1 VKNIYTYSFF
11 SGVSAAVFLV
21 GDDTICYV
29 NSFSVFFL
37 IILSPLFLQTLEKEH
52 MMQESTSTI
61 ALTATGSSVSSS
73 SSSLEHFNSSLLE
86 CSEDEE
92 YDVELGNNVTSHSVA
107 AKSSRNDENDGLGQ
121 NDAVASTPSCEH
133 DIVLNLYKKEDYA
146 CASSDVPT
154 SSSSL
159 VATSESAMMSSTLP
173 SASESAHHN
182 SVQLSCPATEV
193 IEGPSN
199 DDTTV
204 EPTTLTSNEEEDRAA
219 ISNTTPR
226 RREVTIT
233 DCSICRS
240 SYEPS
245 ESICYSSNPR
255 CPHVFH
261 SDCMIQ
267 WLIALGRRND
277 EIVIGHGKKLREGHL
292 LEYTLSCPCCR
303 QPFFVQ
309 SSEILRKSDVDE
321 EKHVL
326 DSNDSV
332 SEVGTHVD
340 EMEEDVVEQGNASVV
355 FTLPQ

>member
-73 SSSLEHFNSSLLE
+73 PSSLEHFNSSLLE

-107 AKSSRNDENDGLGQ
+107 AKSSSNDENDGLGQ
-121 NDAVASTPSCEH
+121 NDAVTSTPSCEH
-133 DIVLNLYKKEDYA
+133 DIVLNLYKKEDFA

-159 VATSESAMMSSTLP
+159 VASSESAMMSSTLP

-199 DDTTV
+199 DDTTD

-226 RREVTIT
+226 RREVPIT

-240 SYEPS
+240 SYGTIGKYMLLFQPS
-245 ESICYSSNPR
+245 MSTRFS
-255 CPHVFH
+255 
-261 SDCMIQ
+261 
-267 WLIALGRRND
+267 L
-277 EIVIGHGKKLREGHL
+277 
-292 LEYTLSCPCCR
+292 
-303 QPFFVQ
+303 
-309 SSEILRKSDVDE
+309 
-321 EKHVL
+321 
-326 DSNDSV
+326 
-332 SEVGTHVD
+332 
-340 EMEEDVVEQGNASVV
+340 
-355 FTLPQ
+355 